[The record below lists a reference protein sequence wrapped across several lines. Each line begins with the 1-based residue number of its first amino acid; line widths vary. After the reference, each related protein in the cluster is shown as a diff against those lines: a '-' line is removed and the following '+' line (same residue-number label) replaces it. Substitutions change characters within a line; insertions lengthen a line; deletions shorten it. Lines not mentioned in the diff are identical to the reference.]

1 MFQFATG
8 IKSLSNFDPTIELE
22 EAKDPAPPVARNP
35 FFSSQPTQYP
45 QKQAFLYN
53 EAIAAAAQLRGIF
66 CVFLMSTILF
76 FYFFQMVVFIVM
88 DHRHMV
94 KLFRKQVQECSHVSM
109 TSLHVRDEAQM

>member
-53 EAIAAAAQLRGIF
+53 EAIAAAAQLRGIL
-66 CVFLMSTILF
+66 CVFLCQP
-76 FYFFQMVVFIVM
+76 FYFFTS
-88 DHRHMV
+88 
-94 KLFRKQVQECSHVSM
+94 FRWWCSS
-109 TSLHVRDEAQM
+109 

>member
-22 EAKDPAPPVARNP
+22 EARDPAPPSVIRNQ

-53 EAIAAAAQLRGIF
+53 EAIAAATRLRGTL
-66 CVFLMSTILF
+66 CGSVS
-76 FYFFQMVVFIVM
+76 
-88 DHRHMV
+88 
-94 KLFRKQVQECSHVSM
+94 LFR
-109 TSLHVRDEAQM
+109 